1 MLPVSHREWRRR
13 TAYNAGMGTQPGASL
28 EATSLDAWLR
38 KGGLVVASSDRAARA
53 ILAEYHRRRR
63 NEGLAAWPAPKVAD
77 WKTFARTA
85 WDDRNVDG
93 RLLLNRAQELA
104 VWSEIVRSE
113 QHLPTALPASVRRL
127 AAMAMEAH
135 DLICA
140 YAPRL
145 LRDEARAGWDQD
157 AGAFSGWL
165 ADFNKQ
171 CRKDSLTSVSRI
183 PLELIAY
190 LRDDAAPRDPVRL
203 AGFDRILPVQRELFD
218 AWGEWLVFE
227 PETIESQTHFYAV
240 SDGQT
245 ELEACA
251 FWCQRQLAEDTD
263 RRILV
268 ITQDQAQRR
277 GEIER
282 AFLRFG
288 NPAGT
293 PSFEFSLGV
302 PLTEIPLVRSA
313 LLLLRWLH
321 APLSETELDW
331 LFASGFGAD
340 PDDSST
346 LQLTMRTLRARDQ
359 QRPRWE
365 LDNFL
370 NQAPAATLPQ
380 EWARRMI
387 SAQRS
392 LKEQPHTQSP
402 IVWADKVTSLLAA
415 TGWRGTTPQNS
426 IQFQEQ
432 RRWLQAVDTAGS
444 LGFDGRR
451 FTWTEFLR
459 GLEHAA
465 GEILFAPQ
473 SADAPIQIAGPAE
486 SAGLTADAIWF
497 LGADEESWPAVAS
510 THPFLPLHVQR
521 EYAMPHSSHLDDWE
535 FSKAITR
542 RLLASA
548 KVAHFS
554 FPSQKGDVE
563 ARPSRLISQLAGA
576 SAPVPQDLFPPAH
589 EKPSTYAME
598 DFSTSPYRGG
608 HLQGGSSVLSS
619 QSQCPF
625 KAFATARLGAQSWDP
640 AENGFNA
647 KQRGEI
653 LHNVLHSIWSGKP
666 KGIRTHS
673 DLLAINDADLTKF
686 VRKHA
691 KAALESRVP
700 VQVRE
705 QMPALYLELEE
716 SRLVRLITEWLQFE
730 KTRLPFAVEATE
742 VKSPVTVSGLS
753 MNLRLDRVDRL
764 HDGSQLVVDYKTGT
778 VDPKAWDLPR
788 PDDVQLPLYK
798 LFGLAPLQ
806 PSLFESYGGPASG
819 GLVFARVRTGNTCFA
834 GRVADAKGTIDPEL
848 RGNSSL
854 VKRRLTSAEESAWK
868 EYIEGLA
875 EDFLHGRAEVD
886 PRDYPKTCERCG
898 LQPVC
903 RIQEPENRQ
912 RFEQQDEQQDGE
924 QIDGP
929 E

>member
-1 MLPVSHREWRRR
+1 
-13 TAYNAGMGTQPGASL
+13 MGTQPGASRD
-28 EATSLDAWLR
+28 ATSLDAWLR
-38 KGGLVVASSDRAARA
+38 EGGLVVASSDRAARA
-53 ILAEYHRRRR
+53 LLAEFHRRRR
-63 NEGLAAWPAPKVAD
+63 AEGLSAWRAPKLAD

-85 WDDRNVDG
+85 WEERNTEG
-93 RLLLNRAQELA
+93 RLLLNKVQELA
-104 VWSEIVRSE
+104 IWSEIVRSE

-135 DLICA
+135 DLVCS

-165 ADFNKQ
+165 SDFSKE
-171 CRKDSLTSVSRI
+171 CRKSGLTSFSRV
-183 PLELIAY
+183 PLELIAKI
-190 LRDDAAPRDPVRL
+190 REEPTQREPVRL

-218 AWGEWLVFE
+218 AWGEWQAFE
-227 PETIESQTHFYAV
+227 PETLESERHFY
-240 SDGQT
+240 SIPDGQT
-245 ELEACA
+245 ELETCA
-251 FWCQRQLAEDTD
+251 YWCQRQLAVHPD

-288 NPAGT
+288 IPGQI
-293 PSFEFSLGV
+293 PGFEFSLGV
-302 PLTEIPLVRSA
+302 PLTQIPFVRSA

-331 LFASGFGAD
+331 LFASGLAANHD
-340 PDDSST
+340 ESSA
-346 LQLTMRTLRARDQ
+346 LQLSMRTLRARDL

-365 LDNFL
+365 LDSFL
-370 NQAPAATLPQ
+370 NLAPASTLPQ

-392 LKEQPHTQSP
+392 LKEQPHIQSP
-402 IVWADKVTSLLAA
+402 IGWADKAPILLTSI
-415 TGWRGTTPQNS
+415 GWRGAAPQNS
-426 IQFQEQ
+426 IEFQEQ
-432 RRWLQAVDTAGS
+432 RRWMQAVDTAGS
-444 LGFDGRR
+444 LGFDARR
-451 FTWTEFLR
+451 IPWTEFLSE
-459 GLEHAA
+459 LEHAA

-473 SADAPIQIAGPAE
+473 SVDAPIQIAGPAE
-486 SAGLTADAIWF
+486 SAGLTTDAIWF
-497 LGADEESWPAVAS
+497 LGADEESWPSVAS

-521 EYAMPHSSHLDDWE
+521 EYAMPHASHLVDWE
-535 FSKAITR
+535 FSKAITT
-542 RLLASA
+542 RLLSSA
-548 KVAHFS
+548 AAVYFS
-554 FPSQKGDVE
+554 YPAQKGDVE
-563 ARPSRLISQLAGA
+563 TRPSRLISQLAGQA
-576 SAPVPQDLFPPAH
+576 GPLPHDLVTPAH
-589 EKPSTYAME
+589 NKPSAYAVE
-598 DFSTSPYRGG
+598 DYTTKAYSGG

-625 KAFATARLGAQSWDP
+625 KAFATARLGARGWDP
-640 AENGFNA
+640 AENGLNA
-647 KQRGEI
+647 KQRGQM
-653 LHNVLHSIWSGKP
+653 LHDVLHSIWMGRP
-666 KGIRTHS
+666 KGIKTHG
-673 DLLAINDADLTKF
+673 DLLAIGDDDLSKF
-686 VRKHA
+686 VRKHV
-691 KAALESRVP
+691 KAVMQSSVP

-716 SRLVRLITEWLQFE
+716 SRLTRLITEWLHFE
-730 KTRLPFAVEATE
+730 KTRIAFTVETTE
-742 VKSPVTVSGLS
+742 AKSPVTIAGLS

-819 GLVFARVRTGNTCFA
+819 GLVFARVRTGDTCFA
-834 GRVADAKGTIDPEL
+834 GRVADAKGTIDPGL
-848 RGNSSL
+848 SGNSSL
-854 VKRRLTSAEESAWK
+854 VKRRLTATEESAWK

-875 EDFLHGRAEVD
+875 EDFVRGRAEVD

-898 LQPVC
+898 LQAVC
-903 RIQEPENRQ
+903 RIQEPENRE
-912 RFEQQDEQQDGE
+912 RFEQQDDEQDGE
-924 QIDGP
+924 NFDAG